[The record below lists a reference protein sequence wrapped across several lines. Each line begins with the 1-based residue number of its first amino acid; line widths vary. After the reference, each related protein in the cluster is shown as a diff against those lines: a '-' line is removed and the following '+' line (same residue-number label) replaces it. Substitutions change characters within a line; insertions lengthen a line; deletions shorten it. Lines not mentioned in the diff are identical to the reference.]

1 MAERSVLTIS
11 WKALL
16 VVEAL
21 WMLLKSD
28 VLSRRGFETLQRYM
42 SRVSTRGVQTVSNS
56 SIVPVVAAINRACR
70 YYPKP
75 PVCLQRSL
83 ALTSMLRRRGIA
95 ADLQI
100 GVRQPPFESH
110 AWVEVAG
117 RVINDTPAVRDVYQ
131 TIHEFKAAGA
141 TQNGL

>member
-1 MAERSVLTIS
+1 MSSRSPLTIS

-16 VVEAL
+16 VLEAL

-28 VLSRRGFETLQRYM
+28 VLANGGFDSLQRYM
-42 SRVSTRGVQTVSNS
+42 NRASTRNAQPGPTSP
-56 SIVPVVAAINRACR
+56 IPAIVAAVNRACR
-70 YYPKP
+70 YYPKSP
-75 PVCLQRSL
+75 ACLQRSL

-95 ADLQI
+95 ADLEI

-117 RVINDTPAVRDVYQ
+117 RVINDTPTVRDFYQ

-141 TQNGL
+141 VQN